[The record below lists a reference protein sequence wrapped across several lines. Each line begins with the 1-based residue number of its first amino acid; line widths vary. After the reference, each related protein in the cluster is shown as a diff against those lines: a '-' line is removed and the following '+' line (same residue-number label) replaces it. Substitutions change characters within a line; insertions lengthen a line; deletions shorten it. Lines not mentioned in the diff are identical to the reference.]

1 METNQAATPFKPRIL
16 LVTDPAEGTVLG
28 VELISKGYDVFRA
41 RGTLEARWLWVANFY
56 DLVLLT
62 LPSDGSNV
70 TSLVQRIR
78 AQAPQQ
84 QVAFW
89 DQWNGRVESSPRF
102 NRPVKSVSAMWVSI
116 SSRTRKSNAGPR
128 HGLATVIEMPK
139 RLR

>member
-1 METNQAATPFKPRIL
+1 LETNQAATPFKPRIL

-28 VELISKGYDVFRA
+28 LELISKGYDVFRA

-89 DQWNGRVESSPRF
+89 DQWDGKVESSPRF
-102 NRPVKSVSAMWVSI
+102 KRLVTSVSAMPLSI
-116 SSRTRKSNAGPR
+116 SSSTKKSNPGRR
-128 HGLATVIEMPK
+128 HGLATIIEMPK
-139 RLR
+139 RSR